1 MVDQK
6 NKKIDKVVK
15 GKVKKKKTNVINSTI
30 MAEMDGVKSFIITD
44 ILIPE
49 AKKLILDIVQAVLR
63 IDSVQSNTRRTTS
76 NYVSYNKYS
85 QEKPIRANSSD
96 RGRVGYRYDN
106 VIFDSR
112 ADAND
117 VLKRMDELIDTYQ
130 MVSVA
135 DFYDLADVES
145 AYTDNKYGWTNI
157 RSAEVVNVRE
167 GYIIKLPKA
176 LPLD

>member
-1 MVDQK
+1 M
-6 NKKIDKVVK
+6 NSKKVDKVVS
-15 GKVKKKKTNVINSTI
+15 GKARKKKSNPIKETLTND
-30 MAEMDGVKSFIITD
+30 MDGIKNFIITD
-44 ILIPE
+44 ILVPE
-49 AKKLILDIVQAVLR
+49 AKKIVLDIVQAVLR
-63 IDSVQSNTRRTTS
+63 VDSVSSHNTRRTTS
-76 NYVSYNKYS
+76 SNYISYNKYS
-85 QEKPIRANSSD
+85 QDRNVSKPPERS
-96 RGRVGYRYDN
+96 RVGYRYDN

-145 AYTDNKYGWTNI
+145 VYTDNKYGWTNL
-157 RSAEVVNVRE
+157 RNAEIVSVRE
-167 GYIIKLPKA
+167 GYILNLPKA